1 MPSPRSRPRVARHA
15 PDAVMRLA
23 SFLLALSFAGLSASA
38 QPQTDHGGRWMQ
50 PQTDD
55 GGRGQQPQDDPH
67 AACSASAGW
76 VPRDILTRPLAL
88 REGIGNAREDVTAA
102 SPQARAFYIQGLNYL
117 HGYVW
122 IEAGRSFNEALRLD
136 PSLAMAYVGLSRVYS
151 GIEAP
156 ADAEKALAQAQ
167 ALAAKV
173 TPRERRR
180 IAVRAAQLQA
190 LADLG
195 DVSRHLAYKK
205 ALDDALAL
213 DLDDVELWLL
223 RGNAEE
229 PTAAGRGQRGGA
241 ASVAFYDRALKLQP
255 DSGAAHHYLTHS
267 YETIGQV
274 TAALEHGEAYARIA
288 PAIPHSHHMW
298 GHDLRRVGRIDDAI
312 AAFLR
317 TYALETAY
325 YAAEGIS
332 PEMDWHHVHNLD
344 LLATAY
350 QYKGQMRQAEE
361 KLREMAALPPVTDYL
376 EFNQKT
382 LASFLLDRGRAAA
395 GLAAA
400 PTLASGRS
408 AAARAAGRAL
418 EGHALL
424 ALGRRDEARA
434 ALAAAEEEMA
444 GVPTLAAGVTV
455 SRRAV
460 EPWIDTLRGE
470 ILLRDGQSAEGRA
483 LLKDVQKRLRAIPGP
498 DAWIQ
503 ALFRLEGIAR
513 VAREAGDGE
522 LAAYTADQMIEH
534 DPAYAGAHVEQAAV
548 ARHAGDAAL
557 AEREMETA
565 RRGWADADPDVRALA
580 APTGRSSPSGRTP

>member
-1 MPSPRSRPRVARHA
+1 MK
-15 PDAVMRLA
+15 RLA
-23 SFLLALSFAGLSASA
+23 SCLLALSPAAVAASA
-38 QPQTDHGGRWMQ
+38 D
-50 PQTDD
+50 
-55 GGRGQQPQDDPH
+55 DDPH
-67 AACSASAGW
+67 AACAAPAGW
-76 VPRDILTRPLAL
+76 VPRAMLSRPVPL
-88 REGIGNAREDVTAA
+88 REGTGNSREEVTSA

-122 IEAGRSFNEALRLD
+122 IEAARSFHQALRLD
-136 PSLAMAYVGLSRVYS
+136 PELAMAYVGLSRVYS
-151 GIEAP
+151 GLEAP
-156 ADAEKALAQAQ
+156 DDAREALGQ
-167 ALAAKV
+167 ALSRAARV

-180 IAVRAAQLQA
+180 IELRAVQLDA
-190 LADLG
+190 LADLADG
-195 DVSRHLAYKK
+195 ARHLAYKR
-205 ALDDALAL
+205 AIDDALAA
-213 DLDDVELWLL
+213 DMNDVELWLL

-241 ASVAFYDRALKLQP
+241 ASIAFYDRALRLQP

-267 YETIGQV
+267 YETIGQIPD
-274 TAALEHGEAYARIA
+274 ALEHGEVYARIA
-288 PAIPHSHHMW
+288 PSIPHSHHMW

-317 TYALETAY
+317 TYALEKAY

-350 QYKGQMRQAEE
+350 QYKGQMRLAEE
-361 KLREMAALPPVTDYL
+361 RLREMAALPPVTDYL

-382 LASFLLDRGRAAA
+382 LASFLLDRGRNAD

-400 PTLASGRS
+400 RTLATGRS

-424 ALGRRDEARA
+424 ALGRHDE
-434 ALAAAEEEMA
+434 ALAALTQAQRELDT
-444 GVPTLAAGVTV
+444 VPTLAAGLTVT
-455 SRRAV
+455 RRAV
-460 EPWIDTLRGE
+460 EPWVDTLRGE
-470 ILLRDGQSAEGRA
+470 ILLRDGKAAEGGA
-483 LLKDVQKRLRAIPGP
+483 LLKDVQRRLRAIPGP

-513 VAREAGDGE
+513 AAREAGNWE

-534 DPAYAGAHVEQAAV
+534 DTSYAGSHAAEAAV
-548 ARHAGDAAL
+548 AQHAGDAAR
-557 AEREMETA
+557 AERETEAA
-565 RRGWADADPDVRALA
+565 RRAWAEADPDVRTLA
-580 APTGRSSPSGRTP
+580 APAGAPSTSGRNP

>member
-1 MPSPRSRPRVARHA
+1 
-15 PDAVMRLA
+15 MRLA
-23 SFLLALSFAGLSASA
+23 SCLLALSLAAASA
-38 QPQTDHGGRWMQ
+38 GAG
-50 PQTDD
+50 
-55 GGRGQQPQDDPH
+55 DDPH
-67 AACSASAGW
+67 AACAAPAGW
-76 VPRDILTRPLAL
+76 VPRAMLSRPLPL
-88 REGIGNAREDVTAA
+88 REGTGNAREEVTAA
-102 SPQARAFYIQGLNYL
+102 SPEARAFYIQGLNYL

-122 IEAGRSFNEALRLD
+122 IEAARSFNQALRLD

-151 GIEAP
+151 GLEAP
-156 ADAEKALAQAQ
+156 ADAERALAEAK

-173 TPRERRR
+173 TPREQRR
-180 IAVRAAQLQA
+180 IAVRAAQLHA
-190 LADLG
+190 MADLG
-195 DVSRHLAYKK
+195 DASRHLAYKK
-205 ALDDALAL
+205 AIDDALAI
-213 DLDDVELWLL
+213 DIDDVELWLL

-241 ASVAFYDRALKLQP
+241 ASTAFYDRALRLQP

-267 YETIGQV
+267 YETIGQIPQ
-274 TAALEHGEAYARIA
+274 ALEHGEVYARIA

-317 TYALETAY
+317 TDALEKAY

-350 QYKGQMRQAEE
+350 QYKGQMRLAEE
-361 KLREMAALPPVTDYL
+361 RLREMAALPPVTDYL

-382 LASFLLDRGRAAA
+382 LASFLLDRGRAAD

-400 PTLASGRS
+400 RVLASGRS

-424 ALGRRDEARA
+424 ELGRPAEARA
-434 ALAAAEEEMA
+434 SLKAADDELAS
-444 GVPTLAAGVTV
+444 VPTLAAGLTV

-460 EPWIDTLRGE
+460 EPWVDTLRGE
-470 ILLRDGQSAEGRA
+470 ILLREGKAVEGRA
-483 LLKDVQKRLRAIPGP
+483 LLEDVQKRLRAIPGP

-513 VAREAGDGE
+513 VARAAGDWD
-522 LAAYTADQMIEH
+522 LAGYTAQQMIEH
-534 DPAYAGAHVEQAAV
+534 DTSYAGSHEAMAAV
-548 ARHAGDAAL
+548 ARHAGDDAR
-557 AEREMETA
+557 AEREMEAA
-565 RRGWADADPDVRALA
+565 RRGWAEADPDVRALA
-580 APTGRSSPSGRTP
+580 APGRSSTSGRNP

>member
-1 MPSPRSRPRVARHA
+1 
-15 PDAVMRLA
+15 MRLA
-23 SFLLALSFAGLSASA
+23 SCLLALSLAAVAASA
-38 QPQTDHGGRWMQ
+38 D
-50 PQTDD
+50 
-55 GGRGQQPQDDPH
+55 DDPH
-67 AACSASAGW
+67 AACAAPAGW
-76 VPRDILTRPLAL
+76 VPRAILSRPLPL
-88 REGIGNAREDVTAA
+88 RDGTGNAREEVTSA
-102 SPQARAFYIQGLNYL
+102 SPEARAFYIQGLNYL

-122 IEAGRSFNEALRLD
+122 IEAARSFHQALRLD
-136 PSLAMAYVGLSRVYS
+136 PELAMAYIGLSRVYS
-151 GIEAP
+151 GLEAP
-156 ADAEKALAQAQ
+156 ADAERALAEAQ
-167 ALAAKV
+167 SRIAKL
-173 TPRERRR
+173 TPRQQRRV
-180 IAVRAAQLQA
+180 AVRASQLHA
-190 LADLG
+190 MADLADA
-195 DVSRHLAYKK
+195 SRHLAYKK

-213 DLDDVELWLL
+213 DIDDVELWLL

-241 ASVAFYDRALKLQP
+241 ASTAFYHRALKVQP

-267 YETIGQV
+267 YETIGQIP
-274 TAALEHGEAYARIA
+274 AALEHGEVYARLA
-288 PAIPHSHHMW
+288 PTIPHSHHMW

-317 TYALETAY
+317 TYALEKAY

-350 QYKGQMRQAEE
+350 QYKGQMRLAEDR
-361 KLREMAALPPVTDYL
+361 LREMAALPPVTDYL

-382 LASFLLDRGRAAA
+382 FASFLLDRGRAED

-400 PTLASGRS
+400 RTLASGRS

-424 ALGRRDEARA
+424 ALGRPAEARA
-434 ALAAAEEEMA
+434 SLKAADEELAS
-444 GVPTLAAGVTV
+444 VPTLAAGLTVT
-455 SRRAV
+455 RRAV
-460 EPWIDTLRGE
+460 EPWVDTLRGE
-470 ILLRDGQSAEGRA
+470 ILLRNGKAAEGRA

-513 VAREAGDGE
+513 VARDAGDWE

-534 DPAYAGAHVEQAAV
+534 DTAYAGSHVAQSAV
-548 ARHAGDAAL
+548 ARHVGDAAR
-557 AEREMETA
+557 AKREMDAA
-565 RRGWADADPDVRALA
+565 RSAWAEADPDVRAISEVSST
-580 APTGRSSPSGRTP
+580 PVDRSSPSRLPPR